1 MSSKIPQPLHDR
13 LIVSRKKP
21 ETVSAGGIIIPE
33 TIIQDDQNEG
43 VVVAVGPKCEAVKVD
58 DRIKF
63 GEYAGTEIEHDEQ
76 EYLVMR
82 ESDVMFIY

>member
-43 VVVAVGPKCEAVKVD
+43 VVVAVLRSA
-58 DRIKF
+58 
-63 GEYAGTEIEHDEQ
+63 
-76 EYLVMR
+76 YL
-82 ESDVMFIY
+82 F